1 MEDFDKAKMMYGK
14 LLEYNFED
22 TDSIMALIRIHY
34 NEKSFE
40 GVIEYSNKL
49 IDIEEDSIIGHR
61 FLYRAHINLDNLES
75 AVLHLNRIIKLD
87 GNDVEALVELGRTKY
102 KMKEYTQAKDVLEK
116 VLILEKGERRACRTL
131 ALIYDREG
139 DWDSASKLYEE
150 ECETDPYLFS
160 NWEKHISLLYKLN
173 RVEKAKQC
181 IDQILR

>member
-14 LLEYNFED
+14 LLESNFED
-22 TDSIMALIRIHY
+22 TDSIMALIRINY

-49 IDIEEDSIIGHR
+49 INIEEDSIIGHR

-75 AVLHLNRIIKLD
+75 AVQHLNAIINSD
-87 GNDVEALVELGRTKY
+87 ENDVEALVELGRTKY
-102 KMKEYTQAKDVLEK
+102 KMKEFPQAKKVLEK
-116 VLILEKGERRACRTL
+116 VLTLEKGERRACRTL

-139 DWDSASKLYEE
+139 DWESASKLYEE

-160 NWEKHISLLYKLN
+160 NWENISVCYTN
-173 RVEKAKQC
+173 
-181 IDQILR
+181 